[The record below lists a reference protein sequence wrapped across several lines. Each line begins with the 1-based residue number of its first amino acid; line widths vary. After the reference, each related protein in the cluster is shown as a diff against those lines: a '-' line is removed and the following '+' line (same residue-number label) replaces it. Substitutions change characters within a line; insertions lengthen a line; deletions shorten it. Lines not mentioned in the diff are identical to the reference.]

1 MDNNYGF
8 ATNAIHAGQKADP
21 ITGAIMTPISM
32 SSTFKQKSLGVH
44 TGYEYSRSDNPT
56 RNAFEACAASLEHG
70 EWGLAFASG
79 LAATASIA
87 HMLERDDEVLV
98 MDDVYGGTGRF
109 FRNISQGPV
118 YKFVDM
124 TDAENVRGAITSKTR
139 MVWLETPTNPTLKI
153 SDIKAIKNMIND
165 TIIFVVD
172 NTFMSPYFQKPLDL
186 GADLVLHSVTKYMNG
201 HSDVVM
207 GFVCGKDDGLYNR
220 LKYVQNGMGAIPSPF
235 DSFLALRGLKT
246 LHIRMERHQYNALAI
261 AKWLEKHK
269 NVDKVRYPG
278 LESHPQHEL
287 AKSQMSGFGGMISFW
302 LRDGVCVKKFIE
314 SLKIFT
320 LAESLGGVE
329 SLVEHPAIMTHASVP
344 IEHRENLGITDNM
357 IRLSVG
363 IETLD
368 DLMDDL
374 KQAFG

>member
-1 MDNNYGF
+1 MDNSYGF
-8 ATNAIHAGQKADP
+8 ATNVIHAGQEPDP
-21 ITGAIMTPISM
+21 VTGAVMIPISM
-32 SSTFKQKSLGVH
+32 SSTFKQKSLGIH

-56 RNAFEACAASLEHG
+56 RNAFERCAASLENAG
-70 EWGLAFASG
+70 WGLAFASG
-79 LAATASIA
+79 LAATASIV
-87 HMLERDDEVLV
+87 HMLERDDEVVV

-124 TDAENVRGAITSKTR
+124 TDFENVKNTITDKTR
-139 MVWLETPTNPTLKI
+139 MIWLETPTNPTLKI
-153 SDIKAIKNMIND
+153 SDIKAISKRISDN
-165 TIIFVVD
+165 IIFVVD

-186 GADLVLHSVTKYMNG
+186 GADLVMHSVTKYMNG

-207 GFVCGKDDGLYNR
+207 GFVCGKDDDLYNR
-220 LKYVQNGMGAIPSPF
+220 LKYIQNGMGAIPSPF

-246 LHIRMERHQYNALAI
+246 LHVRMERHQYNALNI
-261 AKWLEKHK
+261 AKWLERHSC
-269 NVDKVRYPG
+269 VDKVRYPG

-287 AKSQMSGFGGMISFW
+287 ANSQMTGFGGMISFW
-302 LRDGVCVKKFIE
+302 LKDGADVKKFIE

-344 IEHRENLGITDNM
+344 IEHREFLDITDNM

-368 DLMDDL
+368 DLIDDL
-374 KQAFG
+374 QQALE